1 MEIIKKPTKK
11 NGRPAAEGKKRQYVI
26 PDDVHDWI
34 RQHGGSRYIT
44 DIVRA
49 IKAATL
55 NAQGQQQKSEE
66 KKEDSNGSSP
76 SVQASDFKQVIEH
89 ICIPV
94 TDEHIEEQD
103 RKLICNVKRIRYGYP
118 LNSDSGGGKWVMD
131 EDVDVTTL
139 HKLVE
144 IIRECLK
151 SDYDQGLCSGT
162 PHRFEDYVI
171 EKIEICEDTRVATVT
186 FGS

>member
-1 MEIIKKPTKK
+1 MENTKTSNK
-11 NGRPAAEGKKRQYVI
+11 RGRRAAEGSVHKYVV

-34 RQHGGSRYIT
+34 RRHGGSRYIT

-49 IKAATL
+49 IEAATL
-55 NAQGQQQKSEE
+55 HAQKKQQKSEE
-66 KKEDSNGSSP
+66 KKEDSNNSIP
-76 SVQASDFKQVIEH
+76 SVQASDFKQVIKH

-94 TDEHIEEQD
+94 TDEPIEEQD

-118 LNSDSGGGKWVMD
+118 LNSDSDGGKWVMD
-131 EDVDVTTL
+131 DVDVTTL
-139 HKLVE
+139 HKLAE

-171 EKIEICEDTRVATVT
+171 EKIKICEDTRVATVT

>member
-1 MEIIKKPTKK
+1 METIKTTNKR
-11 NGRPAAEGKKRQYVI
+11 GRRAAEGSVHKYVV

-49 IKAATL
+49 IEAVTL
-55 NAQGQQQKSEE
+55 KAQGQKQKSEE
-66 KKEDSNGSSP
+66 KKEESNGSSP
-76 SVQASDFKQVIEH
+76 SVQASDFKQVIKH

-94 TDEHIEEQD
+94 TDEPIEEQD
-103 RKLICNVKRIRYGYP
+103 CKLICNVKRIRYGYP
-118 LNSDSGGGKWVMD
+118 LNSDSDGGKWVMD

-171 EKIEICEDTRVATVT
+171 EGIEICKDTRVATVT

>member
-1 MEIIKKPTKK
+1 MNISKTSNKR
-11 NGRPAAEGKKRQYVI
+11 GRRAVEGSVHKYVV

-34 RQHGGSRYIT
+34 KQHGGSRYVT
-44 DIVRA
+44 DTFRA

-55 NAQGQQQKSEE
+55 KAQEQKQKIEE
-66 KKEDSNGSSP
+66 KKEDSPDSSP
-76 SVQASDFKQVIEH
+76 SVQASDFKQVIKH

-94 TDEHIEEQD
+94 TDEPIEEQD
-103 RKLICNVKRIRYGYP
+103 CKLICNVKRIRYDYP
-118 LNSDSGGGKWVMD
+118 LNSDSGDGGKWVMD

-144 IIRECLK
+144 IIRECLE

-171 EKIEICEDTRVATVT
+171 EGIEICKDTRVATVT